1 MDNEVRQELPG
12 NSGPETLTLNDD
24 DKIENDPVSQIS
36 FHGVSYSLCSMG
48 GKSKRDSDD
57 VEETV
62 WHVSWD

>member
-1 MDNEVRQELPG
+1 MRQELPG
-12 NSGPETLTLNDD
+12 NSGPETLTLKVTPYD

-48 GKSKRDSDD
+48 GNSKQRHSDD

-62 WHVSWD
+62 WHVR

>member
-24 DKIENDPVSQIS
+24 DKIENDPVSQIL
-36 FHGVSYSLCSMG
+36 FHGVSYSLCIMG
-48 GKSKRDSDD
+48 GNSKQRRSDD

-62 WHVSWD
+62 WHVS